1 MDKRKLRLILLGA
14 VGVIILV
21 IGIGAV
27 HFYSDATYLSEMRDN
42 FSNSL
47 YYKDYH
53 QLTDTQKQMVDGLI
67 GNRRGPSISER
78 SDQFREWLVK
88 PLKWIGIGF
97 GIFLI
102 LTAALVVSRVILN
115 RIRPPSGPS

>member
-1 MDKRKLRLILLGA
+1 MDKRKLHLILLGV

-27 HFYSDATYLSEMRDN
+27 NIYSQTFPRGTRDSLSQG
-42 FSNSL
+42 
-47 YYKDYH
+47 YYDRNYDELSRYQKGIVDEDLVRLGL
-53 QLTDTQKQMVDGLI
+53 QLSIEEKNAQFKQ
-67 GNRRGPSISER
+67 
-78 SDQFREWLVK
+78 WLVK

-102 LTAALVVSRVILN
+102 LTAALVVSRVISN
-115 RIRPPSGPS
+115 RIRPPSSRS